1 MNRRVAITGLG
12 VVCPIGNN
20 IAQFEAG
27 LIAGKNGIS
36 VNNFQDTTG
45 YRSRLLGQVKNF
57 KPRDALKK
65 KYSRASAVEQYTLE
79 AALQAW
85 EQAELTPAD
94 ADLDRIGTVL
104 GSGGC
109 IRSTEEFFM
118 DTIREQPS
126 KPSRLLNFSPDAAG
140 TFVANHF
147 GLRGPKS
154 SIMTAC
160 SSGATA
166 VGFAADLI
174 RSGFADVMVT
184 GGVEALSTVTLS
196 GFNSL
201 SALSTGDIKPFDAKR
216 EGIVLGEGAGIL
228 ILEDY
233 DKAVARGAKI
243 LAEFSGYGFTSDAH
257 HITAPHPTGAGMVKA
272 MEQALTEAGIAREQI
287 KYINAHGTGTELNDK
302 SETAGIKR
310 VFGEH
315 SKDLCISSTKS
326 MIGHTLSAAG
336 AIEAVATVLALLG
349 QFAPPTINYE
359 TPDPECDLD
368 VVPNQSRNLKMEYAM
383 SNSLAFGGNNT
394 SLIFKREAA
403 YV

>member
-1 MNRRVAITGLG
+1 
-12 VVCPIGNN
+12 
-20 IAQFEAG
+20 
-27 LIAGKNGIS
+27 
-36 VNNFQDTTG
+36 
-45 YRSRLLGQVKNF
+45 
-57 KPRDALKK
+57 
-65 KYSRASAVEQYTLE
+65 
-79 AALQAW
+79 LQAW

-94 ADLDRIGTVL
+94 TELDRIGTVL

-109 IRSTEEFFM
+109 INSTEKFFL
-118 DTIREQPS
+118 DTIREQPT

-140 TFVANHF
+140 TFISNHF

-166 VGFAADLI
+166 IGFAADLI
-174 RSGFADVMVT
+174 RAGYADVMIT

-201 SALSTGDIKPFDAKR
+201 AALSTGDIKPFDANR

-233 DKAVARGAKI
+233 DKALARGAKI
-243 LAEFSGYGFTSDAH
+243 LAEFCGYGFTSDAH
-257 HITAPHPTGAGMVKA
+257 HITAPHPTGNGMVKA
-272 MEQALTEAGIAREQI
+272 MQQAVAEANIECDQI

-302 SETAGIKR
+302 SETASVR
-310 VFGEH
+310 RMFGDH
-315 SKDLCISSTKS
+315 ANKLCMSSTKS

-349 QFAPPTINYE
+349 QFAPPNINYE
-359 TPDPECDLD
+359 TLDPECDLD
-368 VVPNQSRNLKMEYAM
+368 VVPNQSRNLSMDYAM

-394 SLIFKREAA
+394 SLIFKREGA